1 MRLIFAALFL
11 FSFFSFSPPALLSPR
26 RPSSFSY
33 PELLDGRGGKWHFSL
48 FFTCQPLHMRRRQ
61 LTHPVRAL
69 TVAPRRQSCE
79 LHFSQVAD
87 GKLCVF
93 LRGGGSSDPAL
104 SPSHTALPDLRL
116 ISLFVQAPP
125 PLWGGGEALRPTQKI
140 GHPLALLSPPR
151 RSENNPAR
159 CPLPFGNI

>member
-11 FSFFSFSPPALLSPR
+11 FFFLFSSSPSALLSPR

-33 PELLDGRGGKWHFSL
+33 PELLDSWGGKWHFSL
-48 FFTCQPLHMRRRQ
+48 FFTCQPLHARWWRRRR
-61 LTHPVRAL
+61 LTHPARAL

-93 LRGGGSSDPAL
+93 LRGGGSSDPAP

-116 ISLFVQAPP
+116 ISLFVRAPP
-125 PLWGGGEALRPTQKI
+125 SLWGEKKAD
-140 GHPLALLSPPR
+140 
-151 RSENNPAR
+151 SENRSPAR
-159 CPLPFGNI
+159 APLTSSPLRK